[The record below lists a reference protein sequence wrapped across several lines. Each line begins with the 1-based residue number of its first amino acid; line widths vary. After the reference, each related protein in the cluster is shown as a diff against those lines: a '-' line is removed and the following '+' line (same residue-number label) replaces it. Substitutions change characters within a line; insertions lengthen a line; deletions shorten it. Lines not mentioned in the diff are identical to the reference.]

1 MSRFFVLFL
10 CFSCSVLFAQVRFP
24 HGSGVVDITK
34 APYNAKNDGKTDIT
48 DKTVLLIDDVKTS
61 GATLNECGKML
72 YLNGANS
79 VICLTA
85 AVRNSK
91 I

>member
-1 MSRFFVLFL
+1 MRYSVSRFFVLFL

-48 DKTVLLIDDVKTS
+48 GIIYEPWHFRYVGEDAAKIIMEK
-61 GATLNECGKML
+61 GITLEE
-72 YLNGANS
+72 YL
-79 VICLTA
+79 TDYDTP
-85 AVRNSK
+85 
-91 I
+91 